1 MTSLRVTQRSIAT
14 QTLAGLQNNIG
25 RLGEIQQRLSS
36 GKQISKP
43 SDSPTGTVSAMQ
55 LRSEIRANEQWS
67 RNADDGIGWLGT
79 MDQTL
84 SSSLTSVQKV
94 RALTLQGLNSGATS
108 QQALDALAVEVGQ
121 INQTLVSLS
130 NTTYLGRPVF
140 GGTTGGTAAYD
151 ANGTFVGSPQQP
163 APPAPAV
170 APVPVTRT
178 VGAGAQVRVD
188 QTGPEVYGPDGANLF
203 GVVSDIQ
210 AHMLAGDNAALAVDL
225 GKLDTAM
232 NRMLSKL
239 AEVGAGYN
247 RVEQMQRAAD
257 DRVMSLTSSLTE
269 IEDIDLPR
277 TIVEL
282 QMQQVAYEAAL
293 GATQKII
300 TPSLAD
306 FLR

>member
-140 GGTTGGTAAYD
+140 GGTTGGDKAFDPNGAY
-151 ANGTFVGSPQQP
+151 VGDTGQVQRR
-163 APPAPAV
+163 V
-170 APVPVTRT
+170 AD
-178 VGAGAQVRVD
+178 GMQVRVD
-188 QTGPEVYGPDGANLF
+188 VPASVFGTGTDQIF
-203 GVVSDIQ
+203 GVLDSVVNGLKGDPSTLSGDLDRLDSTLRTVGTELASVGSRYSQLTSASDAAATQTLTLTSRLSDIE
-210 AHMLAGDNAALAVDL
+210 DVDL
-225 GKLDTAM
+225 AKA
-232 NRMLSKL
+232 
-239 AEVGAGYN
+239 V
-247 RVEQMQRAAD
+247 
-257 DRVMSLTSSLTE
+257 
-269 IEDIDLPR
+269 IDLQ
-277 TIVEL
+277 TQNVG
-282 QMQQVAYEAAL
+282 YEAAL
-293 GATQKII
+293 AATAKVVQ
-300 TPSLAD
+300 PSLVD